1 MFCKVIES
9 NQIKKNIDK
18 LFADFSILGEAG
30 EKLSLYRNR
39 ALKTKSLTQA
49 AVYSSHTKEQQLL
62 KSIILRSSIKAEMI
76 SPGSSDLCL
85 KILVDIFNNDIVIT
99 DDLINDIN
107 NLSVRPDRSEIKK
120 YIKKFFDDR
129 VISKLIEDILDISDK
144 HTKIIVD
151 KRLQTNTVI
160 HKTFNHVLPI
170 KTNQSFLKQKTNFKD
185 ANIVLID
192 GAIMEISEV
201 NAFLEVAHQTKE
213 PYILFARTIG
223 DDVLNTIY
231 TNNQRGAFQVIPVE
245 IPMQEET
252 LNMLKDIAVIT
263 GATIASSD
271 MGDIISNS
279 LINGVHSGVTIDINC
294 DNVIISDSNNQLEI
308 NSLVDSLTEK
318 LKNPELNKDIIN
330 KRLVGLSS
338 NTIKVSI
345 GTELISLFPLI
356 VEDIDRFFRHLAFIF
371 KFGIIDKSKI
381 DNELKDIIR
390 NSTNK
395 RHISNASL
403 LTGLKFANQLKLD
416 LKSTNYFIMEDK

>member
-356 VEDIDRFFRHLAFIF
+356 VEDIDRFFRHLTFIF